1 VDFYTN
7 IARPSLYEAIS
18 KNSIEIVLSSYN
30 FPKSV
35 LEDITKKI
43 RKITSILVNSYSN
56 CAIEYFLQN
65 SILLPTYLSKRI
77 LDIKETTVF
86 ASNLLNSPSRAEIV
100 LDGSTKVL
108 MSDTIDFVRNGKFT
122 NRSMGSVF
130 EYYQTYG
137 LTPKEEVIKGV
148 LDKLDILRSE
158 TTNRY
163 DLLPTQLNRFI
174 EYPLFSPITLDKLL
188 ARIDGLENLN
198 DAFENYAIFSKD
210 MNRLFLFKSISNYY
224 IDFLNEFFDN
234 N

>member
-1 VDFYTN
+1 
-7 IARPSLYEAIS
+7 L
-18 KNSIEIVLSSYN
+18 KNS
-30 FPKSV
+30 F
-35 LEDITKKI
+35 
-43 RKITSILVNSYSN
+43 
-56 CAIEYFLQN
+56 
-65 SILLPTYLSKRI
+65 LLPTYLSQRI
-77 LDIKETTVF
+77 LDIKENNVWIIS
-86 ASNLLNSPSRAEIV
+86 AQKNSKRAEIV

-108 MSDTIDFVRNGKFT
+108 IIATMDFVRDGKFT
-122 NRSMGSVF
+122 NRSMGSIF
-130 EYYQTYG
+130 DYYKTYG

-158 TTNRY
+158 TVDRY
-163 DLLPTQLNRFI
+163 NLLPTQLNRFI